1 MGLLGDIWDG
11 AKSVGETAF
20 GLTPLGLGANLAT
33 SEDARSKIPI
43 LNSLTGAE
51 SDAQKALIKKQ
62 NQLADEAR
70 KRQVQMQ
77 EARMNALG
85 QSMLAFAPRN
95 AMMAQ
100 MFGPQ
105 AAFTPQQM
113 GQMVQN
119 PMPQQQWG
127 TGTDQERVDQVK
139 SRDEQRK
146 RQAMMDQAFG
156 RRG

>member
-1 MGLLGDIWDG
+1 MGLFGDIWDG
-11 AKSVGETAF
+11 AKSVGSSAF
-20 GLTPLGLGANLAT
+20 GLTPVGLGYNLAT

-51 SDAQKALIKKQ
+51 SDAQKALVQKQ
-62 NQLADEAR
+62 KQLAEETR

-95 AMMAQ
+95 AALAQ

-105 AAFTPQQM
+105 AAFSPEQM

-119 PMPQQQWG
+119 PMPQQPWG
-127 TGTDQERVDQVK
+127 TGTDQQRADQVK
-139 SRDEQRK
+139 SRDEQLR
-146 RQAMMDQAFG
+146 RQQMMNQSFG
-156 RRG
+156 RRR